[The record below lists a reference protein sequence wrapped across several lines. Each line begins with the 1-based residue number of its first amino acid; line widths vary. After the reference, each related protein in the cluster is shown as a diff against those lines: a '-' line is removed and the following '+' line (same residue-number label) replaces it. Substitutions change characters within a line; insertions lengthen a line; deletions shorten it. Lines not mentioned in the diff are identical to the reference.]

1 MNFIKRLVLAIS
13 IMPIFAHSA
22 IEGVTLGSTRVIYK
36 STDEMSVVKATNFS
50 EKNYW
55 LLRSW
60 VSNYFDDQKNECFI
74 VTPPLHRIEP
84 NDEIQ
89 LQIKAI
95 REEKIPDDRES
106 LFRLNVLAIP
116 PKTFLS
122 TDGKEIK
129 GHLQFAINSRIKLI
143 YRPARIGEPYDIT
156 KNYMSINLMI
166 WLQSRIQRLFL
177 RHWSIFLLMVR
188 PYIEIL
194 MRL

>member
-1 MNFIKRLVLAIS
+1 
-13 IMPIFAHSA
+13 MPIFAHSA

-95 REEKIPDDRES
+95 REE
-106 LFRLNVLAIP
+106 N
-116 PKTFLS
+116 T
-122 TDGKEIK
+122 G
-129 GHLQFAINSRIKLI
+129 
-143 YRPARIGEPYDIT
+143 
-156 KNYMSINLMI
+156 
-166 WLQSRIQRLFL
+166 
-177 RHWSIFLLMVR
+177 
-188 PYIEIL
+188 
-194 MRL
+194 

>member
-1 MNFIKRLVLAIS
+1 M
-13 IMPIFAHSA
+13 
-22 IEGVTLGSTRVIYK
+22 
-36 STDEMSVVKATNFS
+36 
-50 EKNYW
+50 
-55 LLRSW
+55 
-60 VSNYFDDQKNECFI
+60 SNYFDDQKNECFI

-177 RHWSIFLLMVR
+177 DIGQYF
-188 PYIEIL
+188 Y
-194 MRL
+194 